1 MSRALIMLLFGN
13 QRGYIL
19 LKLTIVYCF
28 LAQHKTSWI
37 QNSRIKFDKDPLP
50 VEQNNFAIK
59 LINAYIV
66 YDLDAWPNNPL
77 NNFELKNCLF
87 GATNT
92 AKKSGQEKLVC
103 NGQGLAFDRAGS
115 WNFGNDFNWKIVIF
129 RVDNSFFISN

>member
-1 MSRALIMLLFGN
+1 M
-13 QRGYIL
+13 
-19 LKLTIVYCF
+19 
-28 LAQHKTSWI
+28 
-37 QNSRIKFDKDPLP
+37 RIKFDKDPLP

-103 NGQGLAFDRAGS
+103 NG
-115 WNFGNDFNWKIVIF
+115 
-129 RVDNSFFISN
+129 